1 MKLLQRYLVSEFMPV
16 FIVAL
21 SFFVLLLQLIDLF
34 TNLWRYLSYEVPLQ
48 SIVRVM
54 ILYLPKCISFAMP
67 IAILFAG
74 AYVMGSLY
82 ARNELTSVF
91 SSGVPLLVLV
101 SPLIV
106 FGILLSFGM
115 FHFEDRLV
123 IHSLRDKNALNRVLL
138 NQEETLSN
146 NNVVVLSEN
155 ASIVYTADYYQD
167 TGQKLFSVLI
177 VQRNPDGTLHRLVR
191 APSASWYGRYWE
203 LEDPQVYTLMEDSR
217 LTLTRTIEEGIFT
230 EDPELF
236 RRNTTNVDELSA
248 RDARV
253 FLDVSRRSGSL
264 RAEHLADYYK
274 RFSFP
279 FTIAIVL
286 GISLSIGGRFKK
298 NILLMRLLLSLSVA
312 VGFYVTQ
319 MVTMLFAK
327 WEYISPLSGAWF
339 PVILFMGIAALLLR
353 FART

>member
-1 MKLLQRYLVSEFMPV
+1 VKLLQRYLVAQFLPV
-16 FIVAL
+16 FLIAL

-34 TNLWRYLSYEVPLQ
+34 SNLWRYLSYEVPLQ

-54 ILYLPKCISFAMP
+54 ILYLPKSISFALP

-74 AYVMGSLY
+74 AYVMGSMY
-82 ARNELTSVF
+82 ARNELTSIF
-91 SSGVPLLVLV
+91 SSGVPLIILV
-101 SPLIV
+101 SPLII

-123 IHSLRDKNALNRVLL
+123 IHSYREKNNLNRLL
-138 NQEETLSN
+138 LHQEETLSN

-155 ASIVYTADYYQD
+155 AGIVYTADHYQD
-167 TGQKLFSVLI
+167 IGQKLFTVLI
-177 VQRNPDGTLHRLVR
+177 VQRNLDGTLQRLIR
-191 APSASWYGRYWE
+191 APSASWTGRYWE
-203 LEDPQVYTLMEDSR
+203 LDDPLVYTLADDGKLVFS
-217 LTLTRTIEEGIFT
+217 RTIEDGIFT
-230 EDPELF
+230 ENPELF

-248 RDARV
+248 KDARI
-253 FLDVSRRSGSL
+253 FLEASRRSGTL
-264 RAEHLADYYK
+264 RADQLTDYFN

-279 FTIAIVL
+279 FTIVIVL

-298 NILLMRLLLSLSVA
+298 NILLMSLLLSLSVA

-319 MVTMLFAK
+319 MITMLFAK
-327 WEYISPLSGAWF
+327 WEYISPLAGAWF
-339 PVILFMGIAALLLR
+339 PVLFFIGLTVILLR